1 MHQRLGANFK
11 SGLCRKSDVQ
21 LLGERNENALVL
33 IAHNDGRKIMFPDG
47 NSISF
52 AEVANIKRAV
62 APKRAIVLVTC
73 SAGGAS
79 GEYLS
84 LAETMLANNLATT
97 VFASPSAVDAQCRW
111 QSKLRHHS

>member
-1 MHQRLGANFK
+1 
-11 SGLCRKSDVQ
+11 
-21 LLGERNENALVL
+21 
-33 IAHNDGRKIMFPDG
+33 MFPDG

-97 VFASPSAVDAQCRW
+97 VFASPSAVDASRVPSIVEKL
-111 QSKLRHHS
+111 QSEDIRDTLEYEGFEQYVMENQDDYFRA